1 MASAVASLCSSTL
14 VQSVGGGLKA
24 QNSAFSAP
32 NSLTFTRRKTVVKA
46 TSRVDKFSKSDVIVS
61 PSILSANF
69 AKLGEQ
75 VKAVELAGC
84 DWIHVDVM
92 DGRFVPNITIGPL
105 VVDALR
111 PVTELPLDVHLMIVE
126 PEQRVP
132 DFIKAGADIVSIHCE
147 QSSTIHLHR
156 TLNQVKSLGAK
167 AGVVLNPGTS
177 LSAIDMF
184 LMTSP
189 TQRNVIVIRTSMT
202 RHLCDENMGTEVVD
216 LILIMSVNP
225 GFGGQSFIESQVK
238 KISDLR
244 RMCSEKGVN
253 PWIEVD
259 GGVGPKNAY
268 KVIEAGA
275 NALVAGSAVFG
286 APDYAEEDMQNKSEQ
301 NIKSYCQAS
310 NSQLIAEAN
319 HLNLKQQIVCMFIE
333 QSVSAY
339 CTSSRSLQQ
348 HLFFLLHSRCKT
360 LRQLSQIHAHIITNG
375 FAQKSFILVKLL
387 SLYTAFKN
395 FPRAHQVFDQ
405 VPNPSA
411 TLWNQIIRGWSIGG
425 NPRKSVELFNGMGH
439 SLALPDG
446 HTYTFVINGCAKGG
460 LFGEGKQVHGK
471 VLKSGFC
478 SNVYVGTSLV
488 DFYVKSSGDDRV
500 GKAKRAFDEMGERN
514 VVTWNSLLLG
524 CFQCGDV
531 DGARRVFEEMP
542 GRNVVSW
549 TTMIAGC
556 AQNGRC
562 KEALTLFSEMKL
574 ENIEFDQVTLVAVLS
589 ACAEL
594 GDLNLGTW
602 IHSYVVESF
611 TYRKQ
616 AVLISLKNALIHM
629 YASCGEIDA
638 AFGIFKGMDQRTTVS
653 WTSMITGFAKHG
665 YGDEA
670 LSVFQWM
677 ESLED
682 DNVRPDEITFLGVL
696 CACSHSGY
704 VNEGRHYFQSM
715 IETWGIEPRIEHF
728 GCMVD
733 LLSRAGLLDEAYELV
748 KSMPMKPN
756 DAIWGAILGGC
767 RIYKSVKLASDVA
780 DWLTEELDP
789 YQAAGYFVLL
799 SNVYA
804 AAKKWQDVV
813 AIRQKM
819 LDIKARKSPGR
830 SWIQIEGNIFEFLAG
845 DRSHESVSLIY
856 DVLDEIT
863 REARFQGYNT
873 YSTDAFTGVKD

>member
-1 MASAVASLCSSTL
+1 
-14 VQSVGGGLKA
+14 
-24 QNSAFSAP
+24 
-32 NSLTFTRRKTVVKA
+32 
-46 TSRVDKFSKSDVIVS
+46 
-61 PSILSANF
+61 
-69 AKLGEQ
+69 
-75 VKAVELAGC
+75 
-84 DWIHVDVM
+84 
-92 DGRFVPNITIGPL
+92 
-105 VVDALR
+105 
-111 PVTELPLDVHLMIVE
+111 
-126 PEQRVP
+126 
-132 DFIKAGADIVSIHCE
+132 
-147 QSSTIHLHR
+147 
-156 TLNQVKSLGAK
+156 
-167 AGVVLNPGTS
+167 
-177 LSAIDMF
+177 
-184 LMTSP
+184 
-189 TQRNVIVIRTSMT
+189 
-202 RHLCDENMGTEVVD
+202 
-216 LILIMSVNP
+216 
-225 GFGGQSFIESQVK
+225 
-238 KISDLR
+238 
-244 RMCSEKGVN
+244 
-253 PWIEVD
+253 
-259 GGVGPKNAY
+259 
-268 KVIEAGA
+268 
-275 NALVAGSAVFG
+275 
-286 APDYAEEDMQNKSEQ
+286 
-301 NIKSYCQAS
+301 
-310 NSQLIAEAN
+310 
-319 HLNLKQQIVCMFIE
+319 MFIE
-333 QSVSAY
+333 QSFSAN

-360 LRQLSQIHAHIITNG
+360 IRHLSQIHAHIITNG
-375 FAQKSFILVKLL
+375 FAGKSFILVKLL
-387 SLYTAFKN
+387 SLYTTFKD

-425 NPRKSVELFNGMGH
+425 NPRKSVELFNGMGR

-460 LFGEGKQVHGK
+460 LLGEGEQ
-471 VLKSGFC
+471 SG
-478 SNVYVGTSLV
+478 
-488 DFYVKSSGDDRV
+488 GDDGV
-500 GKAKRAFDEMGERN
+500 GKAKRVFDEMAERN

-531 DGARRVFEEMP
+531 DGARRVFEVMP

-562 KEALTLFSEMKL
+562 KEALALFSEMQL
-574 ENIEFDQVTLVAVLS
+574 ENMEFDQVTLVAVLS

-594 GDLNLGTW
+594 GDLNLGKW

-616 AVLISLKNALIHM
+616 PVLISLMNALIHM

-677 ESLED
+677 ESIED
-682 DNVRPDEITFLGVL
+682 NNVKPDEITFLGVL

-704 VNEGRHYFQSM
+704 VNEGRHYFRSM

-733 LLSRAGLLDEAYELV
+733 LLSRAGLLDEAHELV

-780 DWLTEELDP
+780 DRLTEELDP
-789 YQAAGYFVLL
+789 HRAAGYFVLL
-799 SNVYA
+799 SNVFA

-813 AIRQKM
+813 AIREKM
-819 LDIKARKSPGR
+819 LDIKARKPPGR

-873 YSTDAFTGVKD
+873 YSADAFTGVED